1 MNDFIYTQLSY
12 IHTLNWQKAKKY
24 LKKNDYSFTTKKER
38 RKKIVEV
45 LGNW

>member
-24 LKKNDYSFTTKKER
+24 LKKNDYSFATKKER